1 MKRKTKKP
9 KINPQAVSAIVT
21 EFTLLDALTESWN
34 SAASG
39 SGGRTTL
46 ELATDANLHVLTVR
60 KQLKAMLGN
69 GKARVGFETRSGI
82 DNIMRKVPVY
92 FLVE

>member
-9 KINPQAVSAIVT
+9 KIKPQLVSAIVT

-39 SGGRTTL
+39 SGGKTAA
-46 ELATDANLHVLTVR
+46 ELAVGANLHVDTVR
-60 KQLKAMLGN
+60 KQLKAMLDN
-69 GKARVGFETRSGI
+69 GKARVGFETRRGI
-82 DNIMRKVPVY
+82 DTLQRKVPVY